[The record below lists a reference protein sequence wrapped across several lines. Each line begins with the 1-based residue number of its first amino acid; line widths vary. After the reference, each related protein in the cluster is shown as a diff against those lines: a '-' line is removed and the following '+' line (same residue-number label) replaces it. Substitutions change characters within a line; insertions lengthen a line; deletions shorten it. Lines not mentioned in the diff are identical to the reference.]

1 MPSIDSLVVRRA
13 GSVTLLVGIVGTVI
27 GGIVAGTPGAI
38 GGALGTV
45 IVLVDTRTQLDGDE
59 DDESLALGDITSGD
73 FLEVEAN
80 PIGNTLVASYVRRRD
95 ETDEDT
101 LQGWVDSFNTGVDI
115 TVLGV
120 TFSTVGAQFEDGDDG
135 TISAEAFFAQV
146 QVGDL
151 VKIEDDELADGIAD
165 KVEFEGDAL
174 DDGSDDDDDQDDDSD
189 DDSEDDSDGDD

>member
-1 MPSIDSLVVRRA
+1 M
-13 GSVTLLVGIVGTVI
+13 
-27 GGIVAGTPGAI
+27 
-38 GGALGTV
+38 
-45 IVLVDTRTQLDGDE
+45 
-59 DDESLALGDITSGD
+59 
-73 FLEVEAN
+73 
-80 PIGNTLVASYVRRRD
+80 
-95 ETDEDT
+95 
-101 LQGWVDSFNTGVDI
+101 
-115 TVLGV
+115 LGV

-174 DDGSDDDDDQDDDSD
+174 DDGGDDDEDEDDDQDDDSD